1 MGLNPWETSL
11 CALEDRVWS
20 SCDEDAQGQPKET
33 GGLVTG
39 LASGDPGV
47 HPRHQGVVEHSFNP
61 SFEEDQKFK
70 LGIHKNLS
78 MIMGELGGACL

>member
-1 MGLNPWETSL
+1 M
-11 CALEDRVWS
+11 
-20 SCDEDAQGQPKET
+20 
-33 GGLVTG
+33 TG

-61 SFEEDQKFK
+61 NIEEDQKFK

-78 MIMGELGGACL
+78 MIMGEFGGARL